1 MERWHTDHGRNRYFL
16 VVILITLYIRVKL
29 TVRLTVTVLSS
40 RLLLG
45 GGYRHTSHRR
55 TTTQYQF
62 NSNKFATPAA
72 LEDVCTLPML
82 CHPIGFF
89 TYRNMMKCQ
98 LPPSHYHR

>member
-45 GGYRHTSHRR
+45 GVPPY
-55 TTTQYQF
+55 
-62 NSNKFATPAA
+62 
-72 LEDVCTLPML
+72 
-82 CHPIGFF
+82 F
-89 TYRNMMKCQ
+89 T
-98 LPPSHYHR
+98 